1 MIAEGIE
8 KIALALEIIL
18 PSLAVDG
25 YQLIDIGLGN
35 FDSFAAQARRLRHI
49 VYRSFSRLAVAF
61 ATLRDPTQDS
71 QVFVKAW
78 PQKSVALVALEP
90 VDAED
95 LRWMG
100 GLLGHWQPMVSV
112 IGHVVAAE
120 RQHRY
125 GIAPHRTHSAG
136 GRRGGFRRQGRP
148 KKSAMLPVEGLIDE
162 RNHFLPPR
170 AEQHRADRHAFGL
183 FPLRRIARALFDGH
197 G

>member
-25 YQLIDIGLGN
+25 HQLIDIGLGN

-49 VYRSFSRLAVAF
+49 AYRSFSRLAVAF

-71 QVFVKAW
+71 QVFAKAW
-78 PQKSVALVALEP
+78 PQKSAALVALEP

-100 GLLGHWQPMVSV
+100 GPLGHCQPMAPIVT
-112 IGHVVAAE
+112 HVVAAE
-120 RQHRY
+120 RQHRHR
-125 GIAPHRTHSAG
+125 IAPHHAYGAG
-136 GRRGGFRRQGRP
+136 GRRGGFGRQGRP

-162 RNHFLPPR
+162 GNHFLPPR
-170 AEQHRADRHAFGL
+170 AEQHRADR
-183 FPLRRIARALFDGH
+183 
-197 G
+197 